1 MEESLRKLGIR
12 FNEVRQERA
21 RKTLEDILQAAEEIV
36 EEGDESALDARN
48 LSRKSGYALGSLV
61 NRLGAIENV
70 FLYAI
75 AKARSRHLKEIAIHL
90 KALGTQIECGEFCSA
105 LADESIQRIRKVN
118 PAVIRFY
125 ERRAIARAAS
135 LDEVYCYTDEIIDPL
150 LDLIDTNETQSFRK
164 LSRSEAKYV
173 CRAMFLFVDR
183 PFVEGDPIAG
193 TDEHRRLIVESL
205 SRLLAADRWSSSVVP
220 P

>member
-1 MEESLRKLGIR
+1 MEESLKKLGIR

-75 AKARSRHLKEIAIHL
+75 AKARTRHIKEISHKL
-90 KALGTQIECGEFCSA
+90 KSLGVEATCRQFSETIA
-105 LADESIQRIRKVN
+105 NESIVRIQKVN
-118 PAVIRFY
+118 PAVIKFY
-125 ERRAIARAAS
+125 EKRAFARTGSPA
-135 LDEVYCYTDEIIDPL
+135 EVYCYTDEIIDPL
-150 LDLIDTNETQSFRK
+150 LECIAFNETGSFRHID
-164 LSRSEAKYV
+164 RTEARYI

-193 TDEHRRLIVESL
+193 TDEHRRLIVENL
-205 SRLLAADRWSSSVVP
+205 SRLLASR
-220 P
+220 

>member
-1 MEESLRKLGIR
+1 MEESLKKLKIR
-12 FNEVRQERA
+12 FNDVRQERA

-75 AKARSRHLKEIAIHL
+75 AKARTGHIKEIANKL
-90 KALGTQIECGEFCSA
+90 KSLGVKATCREVSETIA
-105 LADESIQRIRKVN
+105 NESILRIKKVN

-125 ERRAIARAAS
+125 EKRALARAGSPA
-135 LDEVYCYTDEIIDPL
+135 EVYCYTDEIIDPL
-150 LDLIDTNETQSFRK
+150 LDLIDINKTQSFRK
-164 LSRSEAKYV
+164 LSRCEAKYV

-183 PFVEGDPIAG
+183 PFVEDDPIAG
-193 TDEHRRLIVESL
+193 TEEHKRLIVENL
-205 SRLLAADRWSSSVVP
+205 SRLLSR
-220 P
+220 

>member
-1 MEESLRKLGIR
+1 MEESLKKLKIR
-12 FNEVRQERA
+12 FNDVRQERA
-21 RKTLEDILQAAEEIV
+21 RKTLEDILQAADEII

-75 AKARSRHLKEIAIHL
+75 AKARTKHIREIAHKL
-90 KALGTQIECGEFCSA
+90 KSLGEKATCREFSELIA
-105 LADESIQRIRKVN
+105 NESIVRIKKVN
-118 PAVIRFY
+118 PAIIRFY
-125 ERRAIARAAS
+125 EKRALARAGSPA
-135 LDEVYCYTDEIIDPL
+135 EVYCYTDEIIDPL
-150 LDLIDTNETQSFRK
+150 LECIETNESRSFRNID
-164 LSRSEAKYV
+164 RTEARYI

-193 TDEHRRLIVESL
+193 TEEHKRVIVENL
-205 SRLLAADRWSSSVVP
+205 SRLLAADR
-220 P
+220 